1 MNEIK
6 NLEPQIVWKNFHALT
21 RVPRPSGHLEKVQQ
35 FLLDWAAAHGIE
47 AFKDKGENIVMRK
60 PATPGMENRKKAVMQ
75 AHMDMVPQK
84 TAESRHNFETES
96 LEHGPLEALITADE
110 ETCMYG
116 VNHLA
121 PDTLTGD
128 ILLNFDNE
136 TMGEFVVGSA
146 GGVNVTA
153 SISYKAVEADPA
165 DVAVRVTV
173 KGLRGGHSGLEIC
186 EGRANANKLM
196 ARFLNMAIREN
207 EARLASWKGGNMRN
221 AIPRESEAVVTVP
234 VDDVDELQGLVEY
247 CTEMFAEEYRGVEEN
262 IVMTMERVDLPA
274 AQVPEDIQDNVLDA
288 IMACHDGVLRYIPS
302 IPHIVETSS
311 NLAIVNVTPER
322 AEVLI
327 LARSSSES
335 MMDYIGTMLESCF
348 NMAGMKVEFSG
359 RYGAWQPNFD
369 SQITAQMVE
378 IYKEMFG
385 EEALVQVVH
394 AGLECS
400 LIGEVYPDMDLVS
413 FGPTLRSPH
422 TPDER
427 CHIPSVAKFWA
438 FLKELLRR
446 IPEKA

>member
-1 MNEIK
+1 M
-6 NLEPQIVWKNFHALT
+6 
-21 RVPRPSGHLEKVQQ
+21 
-35 FLLDWAAAHGIE
+35 
-47 AFKDKGENIVMRK
+47 
-60 PATPGMENRKKAVMQ
+60 
-75 AHMDMVPQK
+75 
-84 TAESRHNFETES
+84 
-96 LEHGPLEALITADE
+96 
-110 ETCMYG
+110 
-116 VNHLA
+116 
-121 PDTLTGD
+121 
-128 ILLNFDNE
+128 
-136 TMGEFVVGSA
+136 
-146 GGVNVTA
+146 
-153 SISYKAVEADPA
+153 
-165 DVAVRVTV
+165 
-173 KGLRGGHSGLEIC
+173 
-186 EGRANANKLM
+186 
-196 ARFLNMAIREN
+196 
-207 EARLASWKGGNMRN
+207 
-221 AIPRESEAVVTVP
+221 
-234 VDDVDELQGLVEY
+234 
-247 CTEMFAEEYRGVEEN
+247 
-262 IVMTMERVDLPA
+262 
-274 AQVPEDIQDNVLDA
+274 
-288 IMACHDGVLRYIPS
+288 S

-378 IYKEMFG
+378 IYKEMFD

-427 CHIPSVAKFWA
+427 CHIPSVAKFWV

-446 IPEKA
+446 IPEKV